1 MRSTLTPWA
10 QRPSPWIGLLAG
22 IVAVS
27 TASIFIS
34 RAQAL
39 AAPSISIAA
48 WRLSLATLVLA
59 PFALARYRA
68 DLATLTRRELALALA
83 AGACLGLH
91 FVTWITSLELTTIA
105 SSVVLVTTS
114 PLMVALASPLVLRE
128 PLRPWM
134 LAGVVA
140 AIAGGILIAVGDQGQ
155 GGGIGQTGSLAG
167 DFLALCGAAAAAGY
181 FLAGRRLRVKL
192 ALVPYVFLVYG
203 TAALLV
209 DVLVVVRGVQAF
221 GFVPETYLWLAL
233 LALIPQLI
241 GHSSFNWALRHAPA
255 TLATVPVLG
264 EPVGATILAALVLG
278 QVPTLLTLAGGVLV
292 LAGVFMVTYC
302 GTRKNA

>member
-1 MRSTLTPWA
+1 
-10 QRPSPWIGLLAG
+10 LLAG
-22 IVAVS
+22 VVAVS

-39 AAPSISIAA
+39 AAPSIGIAA
-48 WRLSLATLVLA
+48 WRLTLATLVLA
-59 PFALARYRA
+59 PFALTRYRA
-68 DLATLTRRELALALA
+68 DLTTLTRRDLALALA

-134 LAGVVA
+134 LAGVVV
-140 AIAGGILIAVGDQGQ
+140 AIAGGMLIAVGDQG
-155 GGGIGQTGSLAG
+155 GQTGQAGSLAG
-167 DFLALCGAAAAAGY
+167 DLLALCGAAAAAGY

-192 ALVPYVFLVYG
+192 ALIPYVFLVYG

-278 QVPTLLTLAGGVLV
+278 QIPTLLTLVGGVLV
-292 LAGVFMVTYC
+292 LAGVFMVTYR
-302 GTRKNA
+302 GARADR